1 MKSATNTGFDVHAAL
16 TGRHVTKPNRY
27 QQFYEKKSD
36 LFI

>member
-27 QQFYEKKSD
+27 ASP
-36 LFI
+36 